1 MTSERN
7 VLLLL
12 FLSSL
17 FYPYEKALE
26 FLIDNMNHCDDRLDQ
41 ARHSILEA
49 FFSQVIDSRRYTF
62 SQSVS
67 KAVVLI
73 SIKMSSSESS
83 DDEEIISS
91 TQTSSTTGSPNVC
104 VSPPPL
110 DKCSSSKKNFRTE
123 LMLMMHSLGDDKN
136 PFKETVTILEDLV
149 CQYILS
155 VTDQACSLVDVLSL
169 LSTDHILHVVRND
182 AKKYARVQ
190 ELLTVNEEL
199 KKARKAFDFN
209 IESLSG

>member
-1 MTSERN
+1 
-7 VLLLL
+7 
-12 FLSSL
+12 
-17 FYPYEKALE
+17 
-26 FLIDNMNHCDDRLDQ
+26 
-41 ARHSILEA
+41 
-49 FFSQVIDSRRYTF
+49 
-62 SQSVS
+62 
-67 KAVVLI
+67 
-73 SIKMSSSESS
+73 MSSSESS

-91 TQTSSTTGSPNVC
+91 TLTTDSPNVC

-110 DKCSSSKKNFRTE
+110 DKCSSSPKKHFRTE
-123 LMLMMHSLGDDKN
+123 LMLMIHSLGDDKN
-136 PFKETVTILEDLV
+136 PFKETVTIIEDLV
-149 CQYILS
+149 CQYIVS
-155 VTDQACSLVDVLSL
+155 VTEQACSLVDAPSL